1 MNQTARFIPL
11 STKLLPLNQAIA
23 LGFTV
28 LGSIACQAD
37 TLTLDPL
44 VVSASRM
51 EQNSFDVP
59 VSIDVISNTQI
70 QNGGFNANVGDTLT
84 RIPGIVAP
92 NQSRFSSDQQVS
104 SRGFGARSAFGIRGV
119 RVYADGISLSMPDG
133 QGQMGSINLSSADRL
148 EVMRGP
154 FSALYGNS
162 SGGVIQAFTKDAPPT
177 PSLSAS
183 YQAGSFSTS
192 RFGMQAGGQHDALN
206 YMLDASRYQTDG
218 YRDHSAARRDHLNA
232 KFSYRP
238 DDQTRIAVVFNSLE
252 QPYNQD
258 PQGLTRAQMQTDPKQ
273 ANTTSST
280 FNTGGSKAQNHVGA
294 NLEYRLDAANTV
306 ILATHA
312 GQRDVLGRLGISGSG
327 ALSSGG
333 ISDVSRSFAGMDARW
348 RHKLT
353 TNFGPLTITGGLN
366 YEHMRDERKG
376 YVNINGV
383 QGDLRRDEDNIVSNF
398 DQYLQMEWQLGKN
411 WVVNGGVRH
420 SRVDFEVR
428 DRYITGAN
436 PDDSGNISYSNTS
449 PVFGVLYHLS
459 STVNVYANFGKGFE
473 TPTFIELTYRPV
485 GSGLNFGL
493 LPSKAQN
500 VEAGVKAFI
509 GDQSRL
515 NLAFFDISTE
525 NEIVIGTSV
534 GGRNTYRNAGRTKRK
549 GIEMSLDSNLGENIG
564 LYLSYALLDTRFE
577 DAFLAGS
584 GTGTVMAGNRIPGA
598 PRISAFGELN
608 WRLPT
613 WGFTTAIEARY
624 SSKIYVDDLNS
635 DAADSFSVL
644 NWRADLEQRT
654 GGWTFKEYLRI
665 ENLTD
670 KSYVGGVLVNDSNG
684 RFFAPAPGRN
694 YVAGVSVS
702 TGF

>member
-1 MNQTARFIPL
+1 MNHTDRSTHFSNKPLTVSQT
-11 STKLLPLNQAIA
+11 IA
-23 LGFTV
+23 FSFAA
-28 LGSIACQAD
+28 LGSIVSHAD
-37 TLTLDPL
+37 TVTLDPL

-70 QNGGFNANVGDTLT
+70 QNGSFNANAGDALA

-104 SRGFGARSAFGIRGV
+104 SRGFGARSSFGIRGV
-119 RVYADGISLSMPDG
+119 RIYADGIPLSMPDG
-133 QGQMGSINLSSADRL
+133 QGQMGSFNLSSADRL

-177 PSLSAS
+177 PSVSAS

-192 RFGMQAGGQHDALN
+192 RLGMQAGGQHGPLN

-238 DDQTRIAVVFNSLE
+238 DDQTRLAVVINSLD

-258 PQGLTRAQMQTDPKQ
+258 PQGLTRAQMLAAPKQ
-273 ANTTSST
+273 ANTTATT
-280 FNTGGSKAQNHVGA
+280 FNTGGSKAQTHIGA
-294 NLEYRLDAANTV
+294 NLEYRLDGANTM

-312 GQRDVLGRLGISGSG
+312 GQREVLGRLGISGSG

-333 ISDVSRSFAGMDARW
+333 ISDVSRTFAGMDARW
-348 RHKLT
+348 RHRLT

-366 YEHMRDERKG
+366 YEHMQDERKG
-376 YVNINGV
+376 YVSENGA
-383 QGDLRRDEDNIVSNF
+383 QGALRRDEDNIVSNF

-411 WVVNGGVRH
+411 WVVSGGVRH
-420 SRVDFEVR
+420 SSVDFEAR
-428 DRYITGAN
+428 DRYIVGAN
-436 PDDSGNISYSNTS
+436 PDDSGKVSYSNTS
-449 PVFGVLYHLS
+449 PVLGVLYHLS
-459 STVNVYANFGKGFE
+459 PTVNLYANWGKGFE

-509 GDQSRL
+509 NDQSRI

-534 GGRNTYRNAGRTKRK
+534 GGRNTYRNAGRTKRQ
-549 GIEMSLDSNLGENIG
+549 GIEISLDSNLSENVG
-564 LYLSYALLDTRFE
+564 LYLSYALLKASFE

-584 GTGTVMAGNRIPGA
+584 GSGTVMAGNRIPGT
-598 PRISAFGELN
+598 PRISAFGELS

-613 WGFTTAIEARY
+613 WGFTTAVEARY

-635 DAADSFSVL
+635 DAAEGFSLL
-644 NWRADLEQRT
+644 NWRADLEQRN

-694 YVAGVSVS
+694 YVAGISVS
-702 TGF
+702 KEF